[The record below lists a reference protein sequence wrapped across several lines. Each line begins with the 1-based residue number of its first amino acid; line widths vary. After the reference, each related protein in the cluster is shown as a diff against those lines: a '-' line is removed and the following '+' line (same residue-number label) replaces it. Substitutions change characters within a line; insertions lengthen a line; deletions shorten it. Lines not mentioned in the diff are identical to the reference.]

1 MSKLLCILGPTAVG
15 KTRTASLAASELDG
29 EILSADSRQVYRFM
43 DLGTGKDYGDYM
55 VRGKR
60 IPAHLID
67 IVDPP
72 QRFSLFDYVKAFT
85 KAWKEVIDRGSLPI
99 LCGGSGLYLEAVIA
113 GYPLVEAVENPEL
126 RSELSNLSME
136 DLHGRL
142 ISLTTPHNTT
152 DSKDRERLVR
162 AIEIATHTKNHP
174 EDVLELPRFTP
185 LIYGVAMDRSLLRK
199 RIEKRLRKRMEAGLL
214 EEVQSLL
221 DHRGLTIED
230 LHYYG
235 LEYRYAGDH
244 LAGRLNKNDMF
255 QKLRGAIFRFAKR
268 QETWF
273 RRMGKKGFS
282 IRWLD
287 GEKRPEANA
296 LEIVSHWNST
306 G

>member
-1 MSKLLCILGPTAVG
+1 MSKLLCILGPTATG
-15 KTRTASLAASELDG
+15 KTRTAALAASELDG

-43 DLGTGKDYGDYM
+43 DLGTGKDYDDY
-55 VRGKR
+55 VVSGKR

-99 LCGGSGLYLEAVIA
+99 LCGGTGLYLEAVLA

-126 RSELSNLSME
+126 RSELSKLDME
-136 DLHGRL
+136 DLRDRL

-152 DSKDRERLVR
+152 DLKDRERLVR
-162 AIEIATHTKNHP
+162 AIEIATHAKNHP

-185 LIYGVAMDRSLLRK
+185 LIYGVAMDRSLLRT
-199 RIEKRLRKRMEAGLL
+199 RIEKRLRERMEAGLL
-214 EEVQSLL
+214 EEVQTLL
-221 DHRGLTIED
+221 DHHGLTLDD

-244 LAGRLNKNDMF
+244 LAGRLNRNDMF
-255 QKLRGAIFRFAKR
+255 QKLRGAIFKFAKR

-273 RRMGKKGFS
+273 RRMEKKGGS
-282 IRWLD
+282 IHWLD
-287 GEKRPEANA
+287 GANGPEANGPA
-296 LEIVSHWNST
+296 IVSHWIST